1 MEIQHRRHRQLQH
14 YQQQHINMDGG
25 YAIIYPDYTPP
36 SINLCSIYIQHQIQ
50 MKNLYGYILE
60 DRSNHYNWNISYP
73 ILTNFN
79 GDILILPNN
88 TLATSQL
95 ITRSG
100 ARDNVWNFMTIQQE
114 AKKICQICMKD

>member
-1 MEIQHRRHRQLQH
+1 
-14 YQQQHINMDGG
+14 
-25 YAIIYPDYTPP
+25 
-36 SINLCSIYIQHQIQ
+36 

-100 ARDNVWNFMTIQQE
+100 ARDHGYGNLHIFSTTPNIGDIIDPSE
-114 AKKICQICMKD
+114 IIPYN